1 MDPLRHE
8 DTSKLLNNASISIHL
23 VANNGE
29 ILWANSNE
37 LTVMGY
43 QKDEYIGH
51 NITEFHINS
60 DTISDILTRLMNGEE
75 LKNYPAVL
83 KGKDKSI
90 YSIINSN
97 VYKKDGEFVHTRCFT
112 TDVSKEVF
120 NIYIKTSKYVQ

>member
-1 MDPLRHE
+1 MNSFTHE
-8 DTSKLLNNASISIHL
+8 DTSQLLNNASISIHL

-43 QKDEYIGH
+43 QKDEYVGH
-51 NITEFHINS
+51 NITEFHKNS
-60 DTISDILTRLMNGEE
+60 DTISDILTRLTNGEE

-83 KGKDKSI
+83 KGKNNTI

-112 TDVSKEVF
+112 TDVSEDVF
-120 NIYIKTSKYVQ
+120 NIYVKNSKYV